1 MRKKL
6 YLSSLVCILF
16 STYFVENND
25 TFFAYGFVIT
35 AITFIV
41 LAEYKQLNT
50 K

>member
-35 AITFIV
+35 AITFII

>member
-35 AITFIV
+35 AIMFII

>member
-1 MRKKL
+1 MKKKF
-6 YLSSLVCILF
+6 YLSSLVCILS

-35 AITFIV
+35 AIMFII
-41 LAEYKQLNT
+41 LTEYKQLNT

>member
-1 MRKKL
+1 MKKKF

-16 STYFVENND
+16 STYFVENNN
-25 TFFAYGFVIT
+25 TFFAYGFVIV
-35 AITFIV
+35 AITFII